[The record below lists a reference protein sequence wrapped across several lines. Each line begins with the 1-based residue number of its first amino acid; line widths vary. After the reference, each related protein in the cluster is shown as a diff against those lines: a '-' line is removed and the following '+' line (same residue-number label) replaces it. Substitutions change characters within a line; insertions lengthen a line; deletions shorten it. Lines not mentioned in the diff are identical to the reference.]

1 MKTKQRLPIPI
12 LAMLLFALIV
22 PAAVAAPPGSPA
34 PAPTSPKGTKA
45 GSITALLPI
54 ARIVRGA
61 GRTATTTD
69 AKKGDEVIWN
79 DLIRTERGGRARI
92 TLTDQSILSLG
103 SQSDL
108 RIVKHDARSQQTA
121 LTMAYGRVRAE
132 VAKVTRQGGS
142 FELRTPT
149 AVAGVIGTDFG
160 VDSEPASGS
169 TFVCISGLV
178 QVSNSDP
185 NIAGSVQ
192 CAPGMT
198 TTVTPGKAPTIPANA
213 TPEQIQQLIQDTE
226 PAIISAMSPL
236 SALPGATFDAT
247 LTGTKM
253 GSVNSASAFAS
264 GSTPTGMTVSLGT
277 VSDTSV
283 TVHVVIAADAAPGP
297 RTIHLGKSNGADSA
311 AVFTILS
318 PPNAAQGQDIGK
330 QYLALFNTE
339 GQTTSGGLSS
349 YLATLQQTAGLALQ
363 QLQQLNADSNT
374 LNNANTQFTSQVN
387 SVQSA
392 INAAAQQ
399 INNAVA
405 QASASFQAQYD
416 AANQALLQRNPS
428 GTPDDQFNTAV
439 KTAFD
444 STNNALGQTF
454 KTILANLETTVAA
467 ANTSIAQA
475 QQTLAS
481 GIVGKPCDPGQ
492 ICPAVNTT
500 EKSVDVGAALGGPGV
515 SALDAS
521 SSKPSTGG
529 SIVAYQWVLCDPS
542 YKPAQTGVA
551 LPGATTA
558 GCNAITGYQSSSAEF
573 QFPTCNL
580 QPNDYVARVKIT
592 DTNNQSAAMD
602 VKLHILAP
610 AYDDP
615 ATVVRDLAQAYS
627 NLQTTSFLNLFD
639 QSGFS
644 GFTAL
649 SENIRNTFPTLA
661 SMSINPRVSQAAITC
676 NDATVRADWVQ
687 NYAYKTNPTIPFSQ
701 SEQLSMRMSRTPG
714 KGWLITDFQGDNG
727 TVQGQLPGPA
737 QTSSP
742 QPDLQINQGD
752 VFPGTTPGG
761 LVVATGSQVFSA
773 VVQNVGGADFTAN
786 TVVQFQ
792 LLSGTTTIVQTTV
805 PLTVPL
811 TAGNS
816 ETVQATM
823 IVPTSLTPG
832 MQVSILATANPPGS
846 SAPPEASTANN
857 SASSAQLTIGGGDL
871 QVTSAYL
878 TSAGAPSTSPIPVAA
893 GPYNFTAVVANKGT
907 SNFLGTTVVRF
918 SIASNPVASVD
929 IPLGV
934 TTLVPGATVTVSGT
948 VDVANVPGT
957 QLTMTANV
965 NPGCTAAE
973 TSCGAENFF
982 TQTLAVQSLVTQSGS
997 TVMQA
1002 GGTTASAL
1010 TITAFKAETVTLV
1023 PPTGISAGT
1032 QGLTQTLA
1040 AGGSFTWNLTAALTA
1055 NGTDPLMVQVTVPTD
1070 TAGPYAATLAYS
1082 VTPPKYG
1089 QTAIP
1094 SLLAGGAAGALTVTV
1109 NVPGSYM
1116 LVLPAGITTTSANPQ
1131 TITSPSGGTL
1141 TWNIASDFSAAT
1153 GTGLTANVV
1162 GGVYTFPAQYNNAGQ
1177 ANYVV
1182 SSVVFTGHTAPF
1194 TGANA
1199 LQVGE
1204 TNASLTVVVQN
1215 VGNGSQTGSITLT
1228 ATCAPNNTADTTSCQ
1243 GGNNPT
1249 GTVPAPSAGQSVTTV
1264 LPLGSVNNMIPGS
1277 FTGTVAMST
1286 NLPQSSTAD
1295 DTTTIPFDVSDFVVT
1310 VQNPLTPQYM
1320 MPSTTQNFTV
1330 SVQVLGTTAFAVPVT
1345 LSFASGGSG
1354 ITFSPASASVNGTQ
1368 VFSLVADST
1377 TPLGAVAVVATG
1389 TNRGASHPTAQAF
1402 VVISPTFTLNNL
1414 FVNDASNPLQV
1425 PVGSSTPQSVS
1436 MQLTGSA
1443 FSGAATIV
1451 LPTATGFSINTD
1463 ATAGAVYNSPFNVTF
1478 LATAASP
1485 AAVPVVITAQL
1496 PNTSPVLAITKTIY
1510 IIGSGVPDLAVV
1522 SATPSVNFASAP
1534 WIDGEGVDWTVV
1546 VQNAGNAPTAGGEK
1560 VKVELNG
1567 VEVGSNTLSPTP
1579 MAAGASQTIVVH
1591 AVAPDI
1597 HGNTAYG
1604 PTNVSGRVRV
1614 EPKNDLATTVGG
1626 EANYANNSFAISVP
1640 MANWHIAV
1648 NGAGSQSSPLIV
1660 TLPPNG
1666 AGSGQVIF
1674 AGTVDGG
1681 SSFSSYSNL
1690 TFVEGQGQ
1698 TGTSFSVTNFG
1709 NDATTCGTTPPAN
1722 TMFCATVGS
1731 NSTTIQAGLYYA
1743 QAVVSLTDSGSGQ
1756 QTVRQATVAVQVGRG
1771 SNPAVPCL
1779 VSSANNITSQ
1789 DPNCA
1794 STTPTTLE
1802 INGGLS
1808 EQFSVTM
1815 NMICG
1820 LPTAAV
1826 PCSGHA
1832 DLVIQDATNT
1842 TTTAGGLNDVA
1853 TGEIVPLRVGAI
1865 MDANGNVTTG
1875 SLPYVIGINGV
1886 QQPGMRRGS
1895 ASSPDAVG
1903 TKVNLAVQVGDIDV
1917 TATGGTQNNGG
1928 WCGGVPP
1935 GSSGLPVTITWNL
1948 TGGFNASVQW
1958 QIEDNFHAPV
1968 GGTPFAFTSASGSG
1982 TGTISETIT
1991 NTSTTPLTLTRY
2003 FLAATIS
2010 NGTATAT
2017 KYFPFFVDGSTAQ
2030 NFCGAVS
2037 AARGTAR
2044 VSGTWSKS
2052 VADTLG
2058 PMGGG
2063 VAVSAANTGAAG
2075 VDLHFVSSG
2084 ISYSPSIPK
2093 AGDTLQV
2100 RFAVRNSGTGNAVGV
2115 PIALQVNGTTVAS
2128 DTFDVA
2134 AGQSTVG
2141 GLSWKVVAPT
2151 SDAVTERAAQVRT
2164 SKGRF
2169 IDGDGPSGPSNLVPL
2184 NATLVVDPNH
2194 VTRQA
2199 TTIDKTAQLARLN
2212 VRPSQ
2217 TGNAQLTG
2225 TSQRMLLELED
2236 GACAG
2241 VRLSSGGMGPCGNAD
2256 LEVTVADLAKSQ
2268 LGMETLAGISD
2279 IGTSFEMAA
2288 GSRPSYSQQAAGLA
2302 GHTYSVR
2309 LPDGST
2315 ETVTIESV
2323 RNPAELDAKARALF
2337 RANATRI
2344 LKSLGD
2350 TSGAAAPGDLTG
2362 VDTRATV
2369 FITFT
2374 VRQN

>member
-1 MKTKQRLPIPI
+1 MMTKQRLPIPI

-22 PAAVAAPPGSPA
+22 PAAVAAPPASPA

-45 GSITALLPI
+45 GSITALLPV

-61 GRTATTTD
+61 GRSATTTD
-69 AKKGDEVIWN
+69 AKKGDEIIWN
-79 DLIRTERGGRARI
+79 DLIKTERGGRARI
-92 TLTDQSILSLG
+92 TLNDQSILSLG

-198 TTVTPGKAPTIPANA
+198 TTVTPGKAPTIPVNA

-253 GSVNSASAFAS
+253 GSVTSASAFAS
-264 GSTPTGMTVSLGT
+264 GSTPTGMTISLGT

-311 AVFTILS
+311 AVFTILA

-349 YLATLQQTAGLALQ
+349 YLATLQQTAGQALQ

-374 LNNANTQFTSQVN
+374 LNSANSQFTSQVN
-387 SVQSA
+387 SVQNA

-405 QASASFQAQYD
+405 QAAASFQSQYET
-416 AANQALLQRNPS
+416 ANQALLQRSPS
-428 GTPDDQFNTAV
+428 GTPDDLFNQQV

-475 QQTLAS
+475 QQTFAA

-500 EKSVDVGAALGGPGV
+500 EKSVDVGAELGGPGV
-515 SALDAS
+515 SVLDAS

-529 SIVAYQWVLCDPS
+529 SIVSYQWVLCDPS

-558 GCNAITGYQSSSAEF
+558 GCNAITGYQSASSEF

-615 ATVVRDLAQAYS
+615 STVVRDLAQAYS
-627 NLQTTSFLNLFD
+627 NLQSTSFLNLFD

-687 NYAYKTNPTIPFSQ
+687 NYTYKTNPSITFSQ
-701 SEQLSMRMSRTPG
+701 SEQLSMRMTRTPG

-737 QTSSP
+737 QTSTP
-742 QPDLQINQGD
+742 QPDLQINSGD

-773 VVQNVGGADFTAN
+773 IVQNVGGADFTAN

-792 LLSGTTTIVQTTV
+792 LLSGTTTVVQTTV

-811 TAGNS
+811 AAGNS

-823 IVPTSLTPG
+823 NVPTSLAPG
-832 MQVSILATANPPGS
+832 TQVSILATANPPGS
-846 SAPPEASTANN
+846 SAPPEASTSNN
-857 SASSAQLTIGGGDL
+857 TASSAQLTIGGGDL

-878 TSAGAPSTSPIPVAA
+878 TSAGAPNTSPIPVAA

-907 SNFLGTTVVRF
+907 SNFLGSTVLRF
-918 SIASNPVASVD
+918 SISSSPVASVD
-929 IPLGV
+929 VPLGV

-948 VDVANVPGT
+948 VNVANVPGT

-982 TQTLAVQSLVTQSGS
+982 TQTLAVQPLVTESAS
-997 TVMQA
+997 PVMQA
-1002 GGTTASAL
+1002 GGATASAL
-1010 TITAFKAETVTLV
+1010 TLTAFKAETVTLV
-1023 PPTGISAGT
+1023 PPTGIGAGA

-1040 AGGSFTWNLTAALTA
+1040 AGGSFTWNLTATLSA
-1055 NGTDPLMVQVTVPTD
+1055 NGTDAMTVLVTVPTD
-1070 TAGPYAATLAYS
+1070 TAGPYSMALGYT
-1082 VTPPKYG
+1082 VTPPSFA

-1094 SLLAGGAAGALTVTV
+1094 SLLAGGAPGALTVTV

-1116 LVLPAGITTTSANPQ
+1116 LVLPAGVTTTSTNPQ
-1131 TITSPSGGTL
+1131 IITSPTGGTL
-1141 TWNIASDFSAAT
+1141 SWNIATGFTAAT
-1153 GTGLTANVV
+1153 GSNLTANIV
-1162 GGVYTFPAQYNNAGQ
+1162 GGVYTFPALYNNAGQ
-1177 ANYVV
+1177 ANYTVT
-1182 SSVVFTGHTAPF
+1182 SVVFTGHTAPF

-1215 VGNGSQTGSITLT
+1215 VGNGSPAGNITLT
-1228 ATCAPNNTADTTSCQ
+1228 ATCTPNNTSDTTSCQ

-1249 GTVPAPSAGQSVTTV
+1249 GTITAPATGQSVTTV

-1277 FTGTVAMST
+1277 FTGTVTMST
-1286 NLPQSSTAD
+1286 TLPQSSTAD
-1295 DTTTIPFDVSDFVVT
+1295 DTATIPFDVSDFVVT
-1310 VQNPLTPQYM
+1310 VQNPLSPQYL
-1320 MPSTTQNFTV
+1320 MPGTTQNFTV
-1330 SVQVLGTTAFAVPVT
+1330 SVQVLGTTSFAVPVS

-1354 ITFSPASASVNGTQ
+1354 ITFAPASASVSGTQ
-1368 VFSLVADST
+1368 VFSVVADST
-1377 TPLGAVAVVATG
+1377 TPLGAVAVLATG
-1389 TNRGASHPTAQAF
+1389 TNRGASHPAAQAF
-1402 VVISPTFTLNNL
+1402 VVIVPTFTLNNL

-1425 PVGSSTPQSVS
+1425 PVGSTTAQQVS
-1436 MQLTGSA
+1436 MSITGSA
-1443 FSGAATIV
+1443 FSGAASIV
-1451 LPTATGFSINTD
+1451 LPTAAGFSINTD
-1463 ATAGAVYNSPFNVTF
+1463 ATAGAVYNSPFNVSF
-1478 LATAASP
+1478 LATASSP
-1485 AAVPVVITAQL
+1485 AAIPVAITAQL
-1496 PNTSPVLAITKTIY
+1496 PNTSPVLSISKTLY
-1510 IIGSGVPDLAVV
+1510 IIGTGVPDLSVV
-1522 SATPSVNFASAP
+1522 SATPSANFGAAP
-1534 WIDGEGVDWTVV
+1534 WIDGEGVDFTVV
-1546 VQNAGNAPTAGGEK
+1546 VQNVGNAPTYGGEK
-1560 VKVELNG
+1560 VKVELSG
-1567 VEVGSNTLSPTP
+1567 VAVGSNNLSPTP
-1579 MAAGASQTIVVH
+1579 MAAGASQTIVIH

-1604 PTNVSGRVRV
+1604 PTNVSGRIHI
-1614 EPKNDLATTVGG
+1614 EPANDVLNLGG
-1626 EANYANNSFAISVP
+1626 EANYANNSLAISVP

-1648 NGAGSQSSPLIV
+1648 NGAGAQSTPLQI

-1666 AGSGQVIF
+1666 SGSGQVVF
-1674 AGTVDGG
+1674 SGVVDGG
-1681 SSFSSYSNL
+1681 YGFSPYSSL
-1690 TFVEGQGQ
+1690 TFQEGQGQ

-1709 NDATTCGTTPPAN
+1709 NDSTTCGTTPPAN

-1731 NSTTIQAGLYYA
+1731 SSTTIQAGIYYA
-1743 QAVVSLTDSGSGQ
+1743 QAVATLTDPGSGQ

-1779 VSSANNITSQ
+1779 TSSANNITSQ
-1789 DPNCA
+1789 DSNCPA
-1794 STTPTTLE
+1794 TIPTTLE

-1815 NMICG
+1815 SMICG
-1820 LPTAAV
+1820 LPTAPVA
-1826 PCSGHA
+1826 CSGHA
-1832 DLVIQDATNT
+1832 DLAIQDASNT

-1853 TGEIVPLRVGAI
+1853 TGEIVPVRVAAI

-1875 SLPYVIGINGV
+1875 MNPYVIGINGV
-1886 QQPGMRRGS
+1886 QQPGMRRGG

-1903 TKVNLAVQVGDIDV
+1903 AKVNLAVQVGDIDV
-1917 TATGGTQNNGG
+1917 TATNGTQTNGG
-1928 WCGGVPP
+1928 WCGGVAP
-1935 GSSGLPVTITWNL
+1935 GGPGLPVTITWNL

-1958 QIEDNFHAPV
+1958 EIEDKNHAPV
-1968 GGTPFAFTSASGSG
+1968 GAVDFSFSAASGSG
-1982 TGTISETIT
+1982 TGSISETIT
-1991 NTSTTPLTLTRY
+1991 NTSTTPITLDKY

-2017 KYFPFFVDGSTAQ
+2017 KYFPFFLDGSTAQ

-2044 VSGTWSKS
+2044 VSGTWSRS
-2052 VADTLG
+2052 VADSLG

-2075 VDLHFVSSG
+2075 VDLHFVTSG

-2115 PIALQVNGTTVAS
+2115 PIALQVNGATVAS

-2141 GLSWKVVAPT
+2141 GLSWKVVAPA
-2151 SDAVTERAAQVRT
+2151 SDAVTERASQVRT
-2164 SKGRF
+2164 TKGRF
-2169 IDGDGPSGPSNLVPL
+2169 IDTDVSAGMPASLVPL

-2194 VTRQA
+2194 ITRQA
-2199 TTIDKTAQLARLN
+2199 STLDKTAQLAHLS

-2217 TGNAQLTG
+2217 TANTQLTG
-2225 TSQRMLLELED
+2225 PSQRMLLELED

-2256 LEVTVADLAKSQ
+2256 LEVTVADLSKSQ
-2268 LGMETLAGISD
+2268 LGLETLAGICD

-2315 ETVTIESV
+2315 ETVTIDSV

-2350 TSGAAAPGDLTG
+2350 SSGAAAPGDLTG
-2362 VDTRATV
+2362 VDSRATV